1 MPLGEKE
8 VLDDGLLKKNVKED
22 GEALLGG
29 QQPEMQ
35 IKASLVM
42 NLIEGEVSVTEVTAE
57 EHVVEDG
64 ILILESQEKLLCHD
78 CNDDIEEVDEVGE
91 QNNNQHQDDPTVT
104 TGLAHPG
111 RGSPVGKRKCCRSC
125 NRKRNE
131 KKEIIMEIYETELKY
146 GRDLRIV
153 SEEFYKPIQVAGLLT
168 KEQLDQIF
176 LNVDQLIQ
184 INLELTGRLKQEIHR
199 SQQRKLSLIAMGTA
213 NNDNKKEDELS
224 EVNVGK
230 IFLELGES
238 MMTAFENYCT
248 RQVMTVK

>member
-1 MPLGEKE
+1 MPIGEKE
-8 VLDDGLLKKNVKED
+8 VADDGLLKNN
-22 GEALLGG
+22 GEEGETLLGV
-29 QQPEMQ
+29 QTPEMQ
-35 IKASLVM
+35 IKACLAM
-42 NLIEGEVSVTEVTAE
+42 NLKEGEGSVTEVTAE
-57 EHVVEDG
+57 EHVEDDG

-111 RGSPVGKRKCCRSC
+111 RGSPLGKRKCCRSC

-199 SQQRKLSLIAMGTA
+199 SQQRKLSLMAMGTA
-213 NNDNKKEDELS
+213 NNNDNKKEDELS

-230 IFLELGES
+230 IFLELGET

-248 RQVMTVK
+248 RQVMTVT